1 MRRKVG
7 IGLLALLVLAA
18 AGAGAAWWW
27 NERQTQDVRGSADRE
42 FETTE
47 EPGTTRPEEE
57 VDEEPW
63 PLYGLD
69 VARTRNAGDFDH
81 RPPYRRAWAVA
92 AGSLIEFPPVIAYER
107 LYFGTIRGNFLAV
120 EAETG
125 DVVWRK
131 RFGRFMAASPAV
143 ADGIVYQPLMN
154 APNEERTT
162 APGYMVA
169 LDAETGAER
178 WRFDTKVVESSPLL
192 VDGVLY
198 FGSFDDKLYA
208 LNARNGRVRWSFRTG
223 DDVKGGAVY
232 GRDTVYFGSYDGKVY
247 AVDART
253 GKLRWESEAQGGL
266 RGAGNFYAT
275 PALAYGRVFIGNTD
289 GKVYAFGAKSGEL
302 LWSQTT
308 GGYVYSSAAVWNQT
322 VYVGSYDGHLYA
334 LDAASGDVRWRF
346 DAKGRISG
354 APTVMAGIVYFSRLE
369 GNPKTYALDARNGKR
384 VWDFPDGEYTPIVA
398 DGNRV
403 YLAGYRKL
411 YGLEPTG

>member
-1 MRRKVG
+1 MRRKIA
-7 IGLLALLVLAA
+7 IGLLVVLALGA
-18 AGAGAAWWW
+18 AGAAAAWWW
-27 NERQTQDVRGSADRE
+27 NERQTKDVRGSADQE

-47 EPGTTRPEEE
+47 EPGTTRAEEE
-57 VDEEPW
+57 VEEEPW

-69 VARTRNAGDFDH
+69 AGRTRNATDFDH
-81 RPPYRRAWAVA
+81 RPPYRRAWAVR
-92 AGSLIEFPPVIAYER
+92 AGSLIEFPPVIAYGR
-107 LYFGTIRGNFLAV
+107 LYFGTIKGDFFAV

-125 DVVWRK
+125 KVVWRK

-143 ADGIVYQPLMN
+143 GDGIVYQPLMN
-154 APNEERTT
+154 VPSEDRAS
-162 APGYMVA
+162 APGAMVA
-169 LDAETGAER
+169 LDAETGEER

-208 LNARNGRVRWSFRTG
+208 LGARTGRVRWSFRTG

-232 GRDTVYFGSYDGKVY
+232 ARDTVYFGSYDGKVY

-275 PALAYGRVFIGNTD
+275 PALGYGRVFIGNTD
-289 GKVYAFGAKSGEL
+289 GKVYAFGARSGDL
-302 LWSQTT
+302 LWSRTT
-308 GGYVYSSAAVWNQT
+308 GDFVYSSAALWEQT
-322 VYVGSYDGHLYA
+322 VYVGSYDEHLYA
-334 LDAASGDVRWRF
+334 LDAATGETRWRF

-354 APTVMAGIVYFSRLE
+354 APTVLAGLVYFSRLE
-369 GNPKTYALDARNGKR
+369 GNPKTYALDAKSGKP

-398 DGNRV
+398 DEERV

-411 YGLEPTG
+411 YGLEPSG